1 MSLPKLAEAIEDT
14 PSHKKWLAII
24 CLTFGF
30 VGFVFDVGQR
40 HSTDETNHQ
49 LLGNV
54 NLAVNNTN
62 ELVQKTTNLATSTSQ
77 MATIVSTALPQIAEL
92 NTHMVAIDKQLKTT
106 RDPRLIADLQVQKAQ
121 LQKQADAANQQLL
134 LATVTGIA
142 HSLTNVGQSWY
153 NEEDKAIT
161 EFTMIFPRP
170 TSDERQERMFRI
182 TDKYLGQVRPLMVA
196 ADFLRQQLLQKL
208 SSGQTP
214 QDKAEAVIFAKG
226 VAGQPL
232 QSLEVRQAGNYLLND
247 LAKRVG
253 LTP

>member
-1 MSLPKLAEAIEDT
+1 
-14 PSHKKWLAII
+14 
-24 CLTFGF
+24 
-30 VGFVFDVGQR
+30 
-40 HSTDETNHQ
+40 
-49 LLGNV
+49 
-54 NLAVNNTN
+54 
-62 ELVQKTTNLATSTSQ
+62 

-196 ADFLRQQLLQKL
+196 AAFPATAIAPKTLFGADPTRQSRSRNICKGSSGPAPPILGSETGRKL
-208 SSGQTP
+208 SP
-214 QDKAEAVIFAKG
+214 Q
-226 VAGQPL
+226 
-232 QSLEVRQAGNYLLND
+232 
-247 LAKRVG
+247 
-253 LTP
+253 